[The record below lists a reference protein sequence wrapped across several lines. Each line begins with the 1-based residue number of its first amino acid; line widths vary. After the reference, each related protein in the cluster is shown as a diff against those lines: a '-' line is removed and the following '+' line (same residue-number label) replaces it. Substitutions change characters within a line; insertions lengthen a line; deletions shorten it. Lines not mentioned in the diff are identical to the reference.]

1 MASRDV
7 RAATDERGVRAANA
21 RRNHRRARLQ
31 REQTDAR
38 QSGFEP
44 STHAERP
51 FGKDADGVAVRERA
65 ERATER
71 ADVRPREVERDR
83 ADVAMQHRM
92 HHSNEDARTK
102 YRASFEA
109 SSFETL
115 FAGEVIADLL
125 QLVRG

>member
-1 MASRDV
+1 DVVHDPLRGAGARGAAAAGIEAPWRSEAHRERMASRDV
-7 RAATDERGVRAANA
+7 CAATDERSVRAANA

-71 ADVRPREVERDR
+71 ADV
-83 ADVAMQHRM
+83 
-92 HHSNEDARTK
+92 
-102 YRASFEA
+102 
-109 SSFETL
+109 
-115 FAGEVIADLL
+115 
-125 QLVRG
+125 